1 MFVNLIILYFL
12 SKSVI
17 VMATVEKIM
26 SLLTNINEPIVSSI
40 VAISI
45 CPHPDRAFVQIV
57 GVKIVRT
64 SQTKVVFKIR
74 VGMKISSAHNDSI
87 NIRCATIFEVA
98 SFTLKPLNQ
107 WFFTDSVWPVETHW
121 RGSPGT
127 NNMCCAILEA
137 TNSISNNLDH

>member
-1 MFVNLIILYFL
+1 MIILYFP
-12 SKSVI
+12 SKSI
-17 VMATVEKIM
+17 KVMETVEKIM
-26 SLLTNINEPIVSSI
+26 PLLTNINEPIVSSI

-127 NNMCCAILEA
+127 NNMCCTILEA
-137 TNSISNNLDH
+137 KIQCQIF